1 MLHWEVRL
9 RSEYVGHPLEVF
21 GHMADV
27 VVGAHGTVDVLSGVI
42 LVKEGHVA
50 RHLLELCRV
59 RPAVIHVELF
69 G

>member
-1 MLHWEVRL
+1 
-9 RSEYVGHPLEVF
+9 
-21 GHMADV
+21 MADV
-27 VVGAHGTVDVLSGVI
+27 VVGAHGTDDVLSGVI